1 MHQVG
6 RMMMN
11 IRGLILEDPEHV
23 VHLLSLQFLKNPN
36 LGLQIEEVGEV
47 A

>member
-1 MHQVG
+1 
-6 RMMMN
+6 MMMN
-11 IRGLILEDPEHV
+11 IRGLILEDPEHAM
-23 VHLLSLQFLKNPN
+23 HLSSVQFLNDPN

>member
-23 VHLLSLQFLKNPN
+23 VHLLSMQFLNDPN
-36 LGLQIEEVGEV
+36 LGLQIEEGGEV